1 MKTAR
6 LFHQQPDVA
15 NSIRL
20 GGSVWLQ
27 AHRASVMAFA
37 SAAGLPHTV
46 VQSAI
51 AEDLAETS
59 VGISGEITV
68 VIPCHNYGMLLGECL
83 DSLRYSTLPP
93 KRVIVIDDA
102 SDRPLPYLKP
112 DGRNLP
118 FDLEQHRVNFRDQSK
133 VCRFGFQFVTTKYV
147 SFLDADD
154 KVHPEY
160 FARSVRQ
167 MEADRSVA
175 LVYPWLEA
183 FGDASGPRHGTEHS
197 PAEVRSTDIES
208 RNWCPAG
215 SLYRSHVLRQS
226 LAMQRDRD
234 RDCICNDWITARGTL
249 RAGAWKGVRAEVP
262 LHYRIHQG
270 QSHTSRPGTYW
281 QQADLEHETVTVVVA
296 FSGRW
301 KQWTEVRR
309 WLENQ
314 TWPRHQLRLMILN
327 STHQFLTPAA
337 LQLDRFEC
345 ASLQIERIDVGY
357 PGLADID
364 RKTAPPDVPAAVEA
378 AVAGLYNAAVPMV
391 RGEWILF
398 LEDDTIPHRRDSIA
412 RLMRRV
418 GWKTAAVSG
427 LYKHRYESAAV
438 AFRLKGHVADL
449 MPMAGPDIEPVHGS
463 GFGCLLARRS
473 VLLQFPLAGDSKYKF
488 YDVDAGARISAAGWQ
503 WLLDRTVPCDH
514 LTDCR

>member
-1 MKTAR
+1 MKTAA
-6 LFHQQPDVA
+6 LFHRAPALASQLTA
-15 NSIRL
+15 
-20 GGSVWLQ
+20 GGVQWLQ
-27 AHRASVMAFA
+27 ANRATVLAMS
-37 SAAGLPHTV
+37 SQYGLPQTMV
-46 VQSAI
+46 RAAI
-51 AEDLAETS
+51 ADDLAESAVTTA
-59 VGISGEITV
+59 GDITV

-102 SDRPLPYLKP
+102 SDRSLPYLKP

-118 FDLEQHRVNFRDQSK
+118 FDLEQHRVDFRDQSK

-147 SFLDADD
+147 AFLDADD

-167 MEADRSVA
+167 IEADRSVA
-175 LVYPWLEA
+175 FVYPWLQA

-197 PAEVRSTDIES
+197 PAAITATDIES

-215 SLYRSHVLRQS
+215 SLYRSQVLRQT

-234 RDCICNDWITARGTL
+234 SGCICNDWITARGTL
-249 RAGAWKGVRAEVP
+249 RGGAWKAVRAEVP
-262 LHYRIHQG
+262 LHYRIHPG
-270 QSHTSRPGTYW
+270 QSHTTKPGTYW
-281 QQADLEHETVTVVVA
+281 QQADLANETVTVVVA

-309 WLENQ
+309 WLETQ
-314 TWPRHQLRLMILN
+314 TWPRHQLRLLILN

-337 LQLDRFEC
+337 LHLDHFEC

-357 PGLADID
+357 PGLADIN
-364 RKTAPPDVPAAVEA
+364 RKTASPDVPAAVEA
-378 AVAGLYNAAVPMV
+378 AVAGLYNAAVPIV

-398 LEDDTIPHRRDSIA
+398 LEDDTVPFWRDSIA

-438 AFRLKGHVADL
+438 AFRLKEHVADL
-449 MPMAGPDIEPVHGS
+449 LPMAGPDLEEVAGS

-473 VLLQFPLAGDSKYKF
+473 VLLQFPFAGDSRFRF
-488 YDVDAGARISAAGWQ
+488 YDVDAARISKAGWQ
-503 WLLDRTVPCDH
+503 WMLDRTVPCDH
-514 LTDCR
+514 LTD